1 MKKLLFALL
10 ILVLLAATAQAKLVV
25 IGTGD
30 ATRFDASSFPPDM
43 QKAYELMEVKCVK
56 CHSLE
61 RVAIALQTGIAPITG
76 GLFDRRATRAYGIK
90 MLRKPDSN
98 MSKEDVKVVIP
109 LLNYMLDQAAR

>member
-1 MKKLLFALL
+1 MKKLFLSLL
-10 ILVLLAATAQAKLVV
+10 VLLLLAATAQAKLVI
-25 IGTGD
+25 IGSGD

-43 QKAYELMEVKCVK
+43 QKAYTLMEKKCVK

-90 MLRKPDSN
+90 MLRKPDSD
-98 MSKEDVKVVIP
+98 MTKEDVKIVIP
-109 LLNYMLDQAAR
+109 LLNYMLDQAAK